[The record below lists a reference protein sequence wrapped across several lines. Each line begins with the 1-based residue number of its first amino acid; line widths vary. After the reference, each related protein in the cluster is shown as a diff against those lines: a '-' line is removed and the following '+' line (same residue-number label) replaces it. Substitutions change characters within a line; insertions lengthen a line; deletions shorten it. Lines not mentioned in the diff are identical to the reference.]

1 MMSFFHALFENPFL
15 QMALMASLLA
25 SVSSGM
31 IGSYVVVRRV
41 ASIAGCIS
49 HTVLGGMGLSLWLQ
63 RVWHIQ
69 WMHPMLGA
77 FAAAIASA
85 LLLGWI
91 QLRYRQ
97 REDALI
103 ATIWSTGMAI
113 GVIFISL
120 TPGSTSELMNFLFGN
135 ILWVSKTDLLSLLVL
150 DLLVLLLV
158 FVYYRPLL
166 ALCFD
171 EEQAR
176 LQKVPVRG
184 LYFLLLC
191 LIALSIVLLIQI
203 IGTILVLA
211 LLTIPATIASLCTLQ
226 LGWMM
231 ALACLLSAGFSLIG
245 LEIAYDFNWPP
256 GATIALVSAAAYL
269 CLLLIKGKI
278 FIHKPSIKDK
288 H

>member
-1 MMSFFHALFENPFL
+1 MFFLHALFENSFL
-15 QMALMASLLA
+15 QMAVLASLLA
-25 SVSSGM
+25 SISSGV

-63 RVWHIQ
+63 RIYHLE

-77 FAAAIASA
+77 FAAAIGSA

-91 QLRYRQ
+91 QIRFRQ

-113 GVIFISL
+113 GVIFIAL

-135 ILWVSKTDLLSLLVL
+135 ILWVSRSDLIALLAL

-158 FVYYRPLL
+158 IAYYRPFL

-176 LQKVPVRG
+176 LQKVPVRQ

-211 LLTIPATIASLCTLQ
+211 LLTIPATIASLFTNRLST
-226 LGWMM
+226 MM
-231 ALACLLSAGFSLIG
+231 TLACLLSALFSLIG

-256 GATIALVSAAAYL
+256 GATITLVAAGIYL
-269 CLLLIKGKI
+269 CLLPLKTK
-278 FIHKPSIKDK
+278 FFLRKPLTKAKD
-288 H
+288 

>member
-1 MMSFFHALFENPFL
+1 MTPFIHALLHNSFL
-15 QMALMASLLA
+15 QMAFWASVLA
-25 SVSSGM
+25 SISSGI
-31 IGSYVVVRRV
+31 IGSYVVVRRI

-49 HTVLGGMGLSLWLQ
+49 HTVLGGMGVSLWLQ
-63 RVWHIQ
+63 RVWHIE

-77 FAAAIASA
+77 FVAAILSA

-91 QLRYRQ
+91 QLKFRQ

-135 ILWVSKTDLLSLLVL
+135 ILWVSLPDLLALAALDVVVLVL
-150 DLLVLLLV
+150 A
-158 FVYYRPLL
+158 FTYYRPLL

-171 EEQAR
+171 EEQAK
-176 LQKVPVRG
+176 LQKVPVQA

-203 IGTILVLA
+203 IGTVLVLA
-211 LLTIPATIASLCTLQ
+211 LLTIPATISSLLCHR
-226 LGWMM
+226 LGPMM
-231 ALACLLSAGFSLIG
+231 AFACLLSIIFSWVG
-245 LEIAYDFNWPP
+245 LELAYDFNWPP
-256 GATIALVSAAAYL
+256 GATIALTAAASYA
-269 CLLLIKGKI
+269 LILI
-278 FIHKPSIKDK
+278 FKNRILSQKKSA
-288 H
+288 

>member
-1 MMSFFHALFENPFL
+1 MTPFIHALLHNSFL
-15 QMALMASLLA
+15 QMAFWASVLA
-25 SVSSGM
+25 SISSGI
-31 IGSYVVVRRV
+31 IGSYVVVRRI

-49 HTVLGGMGLSLWLQ
+49 HTVLGGMGVSLWLQ
-63 RVWHIQ
+63 RVWHIE

-77 FAAAIASA
+77 FVAAILSA

-91 QLRYRQ
+91 QLKFRQ

-135 ILWVSKTDLLSLLVL
+135 ILWVTFPDLMALAVL
-150 DLLVLLLV
+150 DVVVLILA
-158 FVYYRPLL
+158 FTYYRSLL

-171 EEQAR
+171 EEQAK
-176 LQKVPVRG
+176 LQKVRVQA

-203 IGTILVLA
+203 IGTVLVLA
-211 LLTIPATIASLCTLQ
+211 LLTIPATISSLLCNRLAP
-226 LGWMM
+226 MM
-231 ALACLLSAGFSLIG
+231 ALACLLSILFSWVG
-245 LEIAYDFNWPP
+245 LELAYDFNWPP
-256 GATIALVSAAAYL
+256 GATIALTAAASYA
-269 CLLLIKGKI
+269 LILI
-278 FIHKPSIKDK
+278 FKNNTIYQK
-288 H
+288 